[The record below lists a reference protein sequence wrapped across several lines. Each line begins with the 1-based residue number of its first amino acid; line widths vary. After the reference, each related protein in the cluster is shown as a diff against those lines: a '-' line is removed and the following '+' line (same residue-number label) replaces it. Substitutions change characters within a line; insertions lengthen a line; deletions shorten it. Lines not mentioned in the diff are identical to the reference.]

1 MAISFGMS
9 PPRQRRPKD
18 ENEEPERGQTV
29 PRAWGAAMERAAS
42 SIGLS
47 LTALAEKAGLEY
59 VTVWRVARGK
69 GAVKTARRLRLWLS
83 QNGAPV
89 PPVMFDAD
97 DQLVEWVTLGT
108 ELSVLQAQMY
118 ADLVAKV
125 RDVVVASKTVEK
137 GLVVLSEPFKKRE

>member
-9 PPRQRRPKD
+9 PPRQRRPK
-18 ENEEPERGQTV
+18 NEEEEAERGQNV
-29 PRAWGAAMERAAS
+29 PRSWGAAMEKAAL

-69 GAVKTARRLRLWLS
+69 GAVKTARRLRLWLTE
-83 QNGAPV
+83 NGAPV

-97 DQLVEWVTLGT
+97 DRLVEWVTLGT
-108 ELSVLQAQMY
+108 ELCLLQPKMY
-118 ADLVAKV
+118 DDLVTKV
-125 RDVVVASKTVEK
+125 RDVVAASKTVEK
-137 GLVVLSEPFKKRE
+137 GLVVLSEPLKKTE